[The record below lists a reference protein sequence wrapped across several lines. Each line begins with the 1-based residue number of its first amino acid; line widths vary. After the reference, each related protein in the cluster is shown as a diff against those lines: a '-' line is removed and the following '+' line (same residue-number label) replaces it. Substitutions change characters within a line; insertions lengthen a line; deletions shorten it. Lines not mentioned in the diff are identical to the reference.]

1 MRGINSGCPNFLDK
15 KECRFKDLQGT
26 LDAHF
31 HHLHSTGIGR
41 EIKHARVLTK
51 DDEDKLWRTGVMGT
65 KTPKALQNAVFY
77 TVGKM
82 FSLCG
87 GDEMRSLKIS
97 QIQRHT
103 NPDRYVYIELLS
115 KTSNGTFKKLHVA
128 NKTAP
133 LFACPEAGERCPLH
147 ILDLYLSKL
156 PQEVIKKL
164 MYSL

>member
-1 MRGINSGCPNFLDK
+1 
-15 KECRFKDLQGT
+15 
-26 LDAHF
+26 
-31 HHLHSTGIGR
+31 
-41 EIKHARVLTK
+41 
-51 DDEDKLWRTGVMGT
+51 MGT
-65 KTPKALQNAVFY
+65 KTPKALQSAVFY

-82 FSLCG
+82 FSLRG

-103 NPDRYVYIELLS
+103 NPDRYVYTELVS
-115 KTSNGTFKKLHVA
+115 KTSNGTFTKLHVA
-128 NKTAP
+128 NKPVP